1 MFIEDFH
8 TAFDSYKF
16 EGSSFSTDN
25 KFLGTIEKTCG
36 WRDEFMIML
45 FTDFYIFVHHEVIP
59 STNEVIHRRT
69 TKVQS
74 HVDKQGVMIYLYEFA
89 DDNPHLHSQ
98 GLEFAS

>member
-8 TAFDSYKF
+8 TAFDSYEF

-36 WRDEFMIML
+36 WREEFIIMR
-45 FTDFYIFVHHEVIP
+45 FTGFCIFVHHEVKLN
-59 STNEVIHRRT
+59 TVIHRRT

-74 HVDKQGVMIYLYEFA
+74 SIDEQGVLIYLYEFA